1 MLSLVSMSESR
12 FPIGTPVCVKQ
23 TIEHRDK
30 PVQIEVVGIVQG
42 WEDMPTG
49 SWFAHGK
56 DDRLWLRRLR
66 LRKHDGEETLLIIDD
81 STVIARIEAG
91 TDG

>member
-1 MLSLVSMSESR
+1 MLSHISMSESR
-12 FPIGTPVCVKQ
+12 FPVGTPVRVKQ
-23 TIEHRDK
+23 TIEHRDR

-91 TDG
+91 TGG